1 MTAGRLV
8 RGVEEAMGDRGR
20 QGTRLERALCEL
32 PEGPNPALYLPGIQM
47 KAQIIFYS
55 AHGHIYKMAKAIEQ
69 GVGDVEGAEVS
80 LYRVPELGPDDSR
93 AAKAGFE
100 HVPIA
105 HPERLVEADAIFFG
119 TPTRFG
125 NMCTPM
131 RCFIDATASLWFSD
145 ALIGKVASVFVST
158 ASQHG
163 GQETT
168 ITSFHSAL
176 FHLGMIVV
184 GVPFSEKR
192 LVTVD
197 EVSGGT
203 PYGASTIAGMD
214 GSRQPTENELA
225 IARFQGKHVAGIA
238 KKLCGR

>member
-1 MTAGRLV
+1 
-8 RGVEEAMGDRGR
+8 
-20 QGTRLERALCEL
+20 
-32 PEGPNPALYLPGIQM
+32 M
-47 KAQIIFYS
+47 KAQIIFYSS

-69 GVGDVEGAEVS
+69 GVRDVEGAEVC
-80 LYRVPELGPDDSR
+80 LYRLPELGPDDSG
-93 AAKAGFE
+93 AAKGGFG

-105 HPERLVEADAIFFG
+105 QPERLADADAISFG

-125 NMCTPM
+125 SMCAPM
-131 RCFIDATASLWFSD
+131 RLFIDATASLWISG
-145 ALIGKVASVFVST
+145 ALIGKVASVFVSSAT
-158 ASQHG
+158 QHG
-163 GQETT
+163 GQEMT

-176 FHLGMIVV
+176 FHHGMIVA
-184 GVPFSEKR
+184 GVPYSEKR

-214 GSRQPTENELA
+214 GCRQPTENELA

-238 KKLCGR
+238 KRLCGK

>member
-1 MTAGRLV
+1 
-8 RGVEEAMGDRGR
+8 
-20 QGTRLERALCEL
+20 
-32 PEGPNPALYLPGIQM
+32 M

-69 GVGDVEGAEVS
+69 GVGDVEGAEVCW
-80 LYRVPELGPDDSR
+80 YRVPELGSDDSR

-105 HPERLVEADAIFFG
+105 QPERLAEADAIFFG

-125 NMCTPM
+125 NMCAPM
-131 RCFIDATASLWFSD
+131 RCFIDATASLWFSG

-176 FHLGMIVV
+176 FHHGMIVV
-184 GVPFSEKR
+184 GVPYSEKR

-197 EVSGGT
+197 EVRGGT
-203 PYGASTIAGMD
+203 PYGASPIAGLD
-214 GSRQPTENELA
+214 RSRPPTENELA
-225 IARFQGKHVAGIA
+225 IARFQGQHAATLARKRRG
-238 KKLCGR
+238 G

>member
-1 MTAGRLV
+1 
-8 RGVEEAMGDRGR
+8 
-20 QGTRLERALCEL
+20 
-32 PEGPNPALYLPGIQM
+32 M

-80 LYRVPELGPDDSR
+80 LYRVPELGPDDSG

-105 HPERLVEADAIFFG
+105 QAERLVEADAIFFG
-119 TPTRFG
+119 TPTRYG
-125 NMCTPM
+125 NMCAPM
-131 RCFIDATASLWFSD
+131 RGFIDATASLWFSG
-145 ALIGKVASVFVST
+145 ALIAKVASVFVST

-184 GVPFSEKR
+184 GVPYSEKR
-192 LVTVD
+192 LLTVD

-203 PYGASTIAGMD
+203 PTALPRSLAWMAPGSPLKTSWPLHTFRVSTWQGSPRSSVVDDRGARD
-214 GSRQPTENELA
+214 GSA
-225 IARFQGKHVAGIA
+225 
-238 KKLCGR
+238 